1 SLAEIPFTK
10 QENVLNPPQRTSTCK
25 NCPLQIAAETNIR
38 GTYGYSC
45 RSIYRKIAAG
55 RISIFAVLY
64 GCHKSHLKIEST
76 KKSAITIM
84 RLDRRLCITHL
95 KSSNGARPSL
105 LYTFQML
112 SDQRIF
118 LIFLRILIGMVKV
131 ADNRFDH
138 CIDWDGKQHAEKACD
153 TAGSQDNCNDR

>member
-1 SLAEIPFTK
+1 MGIPAEAFIEK
-10 QENVLNPPQRTSTCK
+10 L
-25 NCPLQIAAETNIR
+25 LQD
-38 GTYGYSC
+38 G
-45 RSIYRKIAAG
+45 
-55 RISIFAVLY
+55 FQFLQFVY

-105 LYTFQML
+105 LFTFQML